1 MRRILIF
8 ALCLTLALACG
19 YGYMAAKEPGTPE
32 LWGWVYGLGFLAWC
46 AAAVGALIYRRT

>member
-8 ALCLTLALACG
+8 ASCLTLALACG

-32 LWGWVYGLGFLAWC
+32 LWGWVYGLGFLVWC
-46 AAAVGALIYRRT
+46 VVAVGALVYRRA